1 MPYVFGAV
9 NVLAQGKRGMSA
21 FQNQLQEGIE
31 IPADQGIPL
40 GQCAGILLKIVDRT
54 QNSTI
59 PAGFSQAWQSGPELL
74 LLDLPQH
81 LTAQTGCHR
90 FHFMPDGRKFTGQL
104 AVTAPGIGHAK
115 GHVCREQP
123 CRVDLFYPGLL
134 WVGKIRKDDP
144 PTALV
149 S

>member
-1 MPYVFGAV
+1 MPYVCGAV

-21 FQNQLQEGIE
+21 FQNQLQESIE

-40 GQCAGILLKIVDRT
+40 GQCAGILLKIMDRT

-59 PAGFSQAWQSGPELL
+59 PAGFSQAWQSFPELL

-81 LTAQTGCHR
+81 LTAQTSRHR

-104 AVTAPGIGHAK
+104 AVTAPGTG
-115 GHVCREQP
+115 V
-123 CRVDLFYPGLL
+123 
-134 WVGKIRKDDP
+134 
-144 PTALV
+144 
-149 S
+149 